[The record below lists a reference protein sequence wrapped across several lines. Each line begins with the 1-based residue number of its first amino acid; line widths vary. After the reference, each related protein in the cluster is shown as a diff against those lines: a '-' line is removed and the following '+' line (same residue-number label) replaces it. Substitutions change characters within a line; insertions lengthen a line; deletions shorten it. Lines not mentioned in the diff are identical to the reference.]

1 MEKEKA
7 LDIDY
12 ILDNYVGG
20 GNRWQLLTLM
30 TIAPTAWASAYPL
43 FMHIFAAYEPS
54 HRCFVPSCDIDPI
67 SGLLNESHTDFTIPK
82 EHLYTNIFSENEKLD
97 PCRRFKSKFEGEDYD
112 CLPENFYDNETVPC
126 DAYIYS
132 REIFTNTLTTD
143 IDLVR
148 SPLGKP
154 WLQTLTSLHQ
164 KPFVA
169 EKQKLM
175 KMNKA
180 LK

>member
-1 MEKEKA
+1 MDKEKA

-12 ILDNYVGG
+12 ILDHYVGG
-20 GNRWQLLTLM
+20 GNRWQWLTLL

-54 HRCFVPSCDIDPI
+54 HRCFVPSCDVDPM

-82 EHLYTNIFSENEKLD
+82 EHFYTNIFSENEKLD
-97 PCRRFKSKFEGEDYD
+97 PCRRFKSKFEGEDHD
-112 CLPENFYDNETVPC
+112 CVPENFYDNETVPC

-143 IDLVR
+143 IDLVKILMIKSVLVGSR
-148 SPLGKP
+148 KGLCK
-154 WLQTLTSLHQ
+154 
-164 KPFVA
+164 
-169 EKQKLM
+169 EKGTCK
-175 KMNKA
+175 KKA
-180 LK
+180 N